1 MLSTLPKLADRN
13 FVLGFF
19 IPTLLFSL
27 TSILLFLDIPPVDT
41 WLGALTTKDLGK
53 AAYLLLAVWVVA
65 VAMTMANQPLYR
77 FLEGYTFPRWLA
89 RLLQERAQRRLDRD
103 LAELRSL
110 FGREIKEGDDFPAA
124 DSARYDELKQK
135 LVSTMPSRLDEVLPT
150 AFGNAIK
157 AFETYPREMYGA
169 DGIPIWLRLGSVMPK
184 DFGSQIQDART
195 EVDFLVNC
203 CFFSAVIAFVGIARF
218 IYSCPWNLIGSGSGY
233 ANFVASFQYHWL
245 LWGTG
250 GLIASY
256 LFYRWAVSRV
266 PAWGELVM
274 TAFDCYLP
282 ALAKQLGYELPSTS
296 GEREKFWT
304 AYSQQLVYRRDPEGR
319 LPFQVEDWKRPK
331 ETEAAPKSG
340 SQVGFVAVEL
350 IEEEEE

>member
-1 MLSTLPKLADRN
+1 MLSTLSKLADRN

-27 TSILLFLDIPPVDT
+27 ASILLFLDAPPVDT
-41 WLGALTTKDLGK
+41 WLGDLTSKDLGK

-89 RLLQERAQRRLDRD
+89 RLLRERAQRRLDRD

-110 FGREIKEGDDFPAA
+110 FEREIKEGDDFSAV

-135 LVSTMPSRLDEVLPT
+135 LVSTMPSGPNEVLPT

-157 AFETYPREMYGA
+157 AFETYPREIYGA
-169 DGIPIWLRLGSVMPK
+169 DGIPIWLRLASVMPK
-184 DFGSQIQDART
+184 DFASQIQDART

-203 CFFSAVIAFVGIARF
+203 CFFSAVLAFVGTARF
-218 IYSCPWNLIGSGSGY
+218 IYSCPWNLIGSESGY
-233 ANFVASFQYHWL
+233 TKFIASFQYQWL
-245 LWGTG
+245 LLGTG
-250 GLIASY
+250 GVIASY

-304 AYSQQLVYRRDPEGR
+304 AFSQQLVYRRDPDGR

-331 ETEAAPKSG
+331 ETEAAPKS
-340 SQVGFVAVEL
+340 SQVGFVAVEV
-350 IEEEEE
+350 IEEEA